1 MYFAVKF
8 GDRWFCAPPFSTFL
22 NHLSEKLFSFRLSSG
37 FSDGAQFSFRLSSK
51 SFSMSCC

>member
-8 GDRWFCAPPFSTFL
+8 GDRWFCSPPFSTFL
-22 NHLSEKLFSFRLSSG
+22 NHLSEKLFSFRLSLG
-37 FSDGAQFSFRLSSK
+37 FSDCAQFSFRLSSK